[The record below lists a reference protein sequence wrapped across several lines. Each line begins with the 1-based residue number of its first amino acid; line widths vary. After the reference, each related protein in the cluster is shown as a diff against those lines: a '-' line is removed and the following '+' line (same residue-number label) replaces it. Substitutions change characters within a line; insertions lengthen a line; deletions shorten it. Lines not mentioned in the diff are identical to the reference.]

1 MAVFSLLTNK
11 SYQGNMKKVI
21 QNIERMYNLFYYY
34 KAYGKGRQYEK
45 ESVPGSVSSYAA
57 DLRGILKRYNSD
69 ANLL

>member
-11 SYQGNMKKVI
+11 SYQGNMKKAI
-21 QNIERMYNLFYYY
+21 QNIERMYNLFYY
-34 KAYGKGRQYEK
+34 KVYGKNRQHEK

>member
-1 MAVFSLLTNK
+1 
-11 SYQGNMKKVI
+11 MKKVI
-21 QNIERMYNLFYYY
+21 QNIERMYNLFYY
-34 KAYGKGRQYEK
+34 KVYGKNRQHEK